1 MKYNFVIQKTHL
13 FALLLILEIIC
24 YDRRNY
30 AWWSGMIGVIWILTD
45 SGFLHFLQSPP
56 PPIRLFFGLR
66 WVTATL
72 DIHGTG
78 SRKVSTLNQS
88 HVQRLIAGEVKWF
101 GHSCISPGRRYA
113 GTIRMW
119 HTPGQLYYWSSQKN
133 HTLWATELSFHG
145 TRSGLTDSRDNV

>member
-1 MKYNFVIQKTHL
+1 
-13 FALLLILEIIC
+13 
-24 YDRRNY
+24 
-30 AWWSGMIGVIWILTD
+30 MIGVIRILTD

-101 GHSCISPGRRYA
+101 GHSCIRPGRRYA

-119 HTPGQLYYWSSQKN
+119 HTPASSFTGCHKRIIRCELRSFN
-133 HTLWATELSFHG
+133 FTEFDRVSPIAVTTYKRELRVKRGELPFANCD
-145 TRSGLTDSRDNV
+145 SGNDLAMTMHVQRHP